1 MTPDQA
7 RLQRHPSGRKR
18 VEGTTTQYMA
28 VDAFQMRQTDIGAV
42 DVAQLHALSMA
53 VGWPHRADDWDFLR
67 SAGQGIAA
75 LDDIGRVLG
84 SAMWFSHGSA
94 FATVGMVITSPR
106 LQALGTGQWLMKSVL
121 SACSGRTLRL
131 NATRAARR
139 LYQSLDFVPE
149 KTVFQ
154 CQGEAHAEP
163 ELASPPQGAIVRRLD
178 ASDLAAAVDRD
189 GEAFGVVRDSL
200 IGSLFQESVGYG
212 LFRDDRL
219 EAFALC
225 RRFGRG
231 HVVGPVVAGND
242 AEAIAVVQPHIAEHN
257 GQFLRLDTHREHG
270 TFPTFLARSGLP
282 VFDTVLTMSF
292 GGHAK
297 PSAADAR
304 STYALVSQALA

>member
-1 MTPDQA
+1 M
-7 RLQRHPSGRKR
+7 
-18 VEGTTTQYMA
+18 EGSTTDCMA
-28 VDAFQMRQTDIGAV
+28 VDTFQTRQTDIGAV

-67 SAGQGIAA
+67 TAGHGIAA
-75 LDDIGRVLG
+75 RDDIGRVLG
-84 SAMWFSHGSA
+84 SAMWFPHGSA

-121 SACSGRTLRL
+121 SACAGRMLRL

-163 ELASPPQGAIVRRLD
+163 ELTLLLQGATVRRLD
-178 ASDLAAAVDRD
+178 ASDLAAAVRLDA
-189 GEAFGVVRDSL
+189 EAFGVVRDGL
-200 IGSLFQESVGYG
+200 IASLFQGSVGYG

-242 AEAIAVVQPHIAEHN
+242 AEAIAVVQ
-257 GQFLRLDTHREHG
+257 
-270 TFPTFLARSGLP
+270 LATDRMLKI
-282 VFDTVLTMSF
+282 M
-292 GGHAK
+292 K
-297 PSAADAR
+297 RRR
-304 STYALVSQALA
+304 STCSATRAAGKSCSTNIPASVRPHRRKSPISSRSCPRPRPATSPAPW